1 MFFSAKVFY
10 ESKTKN
16 RVLRMSKLGCT
27 CGHVIRDNTDYLP
40 HKASFI
46 PDKLDYQMLD
56 EIKKRIE
63 NYKKN

>member
-1 MFFSAKVFY
+1 
-10 ESKTKN
+10 
-16 RVLRMSKLGCT
+16 MSKLGCT